1 MSMILERD
9 CMLSILNN
17 CGLVVDS
24 MLVWFGKIARNIHKV
39 FYVTFFLVYKRFSY
53 TQVYSQ
59 TVYFLCAGYKQVFSS
74 FISVN
79 TIFVHIM
86 HIAYKKNY
94 YLKKGTY

>member
-1 MSMILERD
+1 MTLERD
-9 CMLSILNN
+9 YMLSILNT

-24 MLVWFGKIARNIHKV
+24 MLVWFGKVTRNIHRV
-39 FYVTFFLVYKRFSY
+39 FYMAFFLVYKRFSY

-59 TVYFLCAGYKQVFSS
+59 TVYFLCADYKQVFSN
-74 FISVN
+74 FISV
-79 TIFVHIM
+79 TTTFVHIM